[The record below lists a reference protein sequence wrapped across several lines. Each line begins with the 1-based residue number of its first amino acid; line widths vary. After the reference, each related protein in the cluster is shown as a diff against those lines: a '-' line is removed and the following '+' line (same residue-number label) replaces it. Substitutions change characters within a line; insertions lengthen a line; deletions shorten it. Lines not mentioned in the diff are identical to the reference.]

1 MRAKQRGVAVLL
13 LALVLMVGFAAFLY
27 ARLGKWGDTTT
38 TTRRVNSE
46 VLQQAKTALI
56 GYVAKEVLDLDET
69 APGRLPCPEAPGDAG
84 TTNEGRAAGN
94 CAGAVGRLPW
104 RTLGIDKLVDA
115 SAEPLWVAIS
125 PNWFTASGFPPITPT
140 INAGSTG
147 QLSFDGTGDVVAVIF
162 APGRPLLTN
171 PTASQAAAGCT
182 ARNQSRNDR
191 GHVPTGGNPDYRDY
205 LECLNASSP
214 IGSTLGVAIVDN
226 ATNEVINDQAVYIT
240 AKELLNAIQGPLAER
255 LQRTVAPLLSEYS
268 DKWISG
274 GKFMPYAVPFSP
286 PEANLPVA
294 SHCGSG
300 PQSEGLLP
308 IAPNSGACVSTWAAT
323 TVAGADVT
331 PVGCSSLPASPTT
344 PVTCSFRYYRFTLA
358 ALTLLGIT
366 GSASVTATVQ
376 GTAPH
381 AGESFRRPLAVSD
394 FSYTAGAGTFS
405 GLTYTPK
412 TNGDIDMSVQATIT
426 GSDVCKD
433 GLLPGLVCAVVALLG
448 GATQQTVSVQFPQLG
463 TTVSLAGSKLSAAAK
478 NNNPSLDLLTPLQ
491 KGTVLPGPI
500 TLSQD
505 DPHYWFFRNNWYRYT
520 YYAVA
525 PGTSAAQTGG
535 NLAID
540 LFPTTYG
547 SSTDKRFVLALM
559 GPAVTGQTRSATATL
574 NQYVEGDNAATGAS
588 PRKFAYQVFKVS
600 GNDRLATCPFTS
612 GTPVCD

>member
-1 MRAKQRGVAVLL
+1 MRGKQRGVAVLL

-27 ARLGKWGDTTT
+27 ARLGKWGDATT
-38 TTRRVNSE
+38 TTRKVNGE

-69 APGRLPCPEAPGDAG
+69 APGRFPCPEAPGNAG
-84 TTNEGRAAGN
+84 TTNEGYAAGN
-94 CAGAVGRLPW
+94 CSGAIGRLPW

-115 SAEPLWVAIS
+115 AAEPLWYAVS
-125 PNWFTASGFPPITPT
+125 PNWFTLFGIPPVTPT
-140 INAGSTG
+140 INAGTSG
-147 QLSFDGTGDVVAVIF
+147 QFSFDGTGDVVAVIL
-162 APGRPLLTN
+162 APGRPLVVN
-171 PTASQAAAGCT
+171 PNSNQAPAGCA

-191 GHVPTGGNPDYRDY
+191 SHVPSGGNPDYRDY
-205 LECLNASSP
+205 LECLNAASP
-214 IGSTLGVAIVDN
+214 IGTTFGVSVVDN

-240 AKELLNAIQGPLAER
+240 AKEVLNAIQGPLAER

-274 GKFMPYAVPFSP
+274 GKLMPYAVPFSP
-286 PEANLPVA
+286 PEASLPLA
-294 SHCGSG
+294 SHCGAG
-300 PQSEGLLP
+300 PQAEGLLP
-308 IAPNSGACVSTWAAT
+308 LAPNSGGCASTWTAT
-323 TVAGADVT
+323 AVSGASDIAPGT
-331 PVGCSSLPASPTT
+331 CSSSPTA
-344 PVTCSFRYYRFTLA
+344 VTCSFAYYRFTLFGLA
-358 ALTLLGIT
+358 LLGIT
-366 GSASVTATVQ
+366 GSASVPATIQ

-381 AGESFRRPLAVSD
+381 AAESFRTPLTLSNFVFTTGSGS
-394 FSYTAGAGTFS
+394 FG
-405 GLTYTPK
+405 GLTYTP
-412 TNGDIDMSVQATIT
+412 TVNGDINMSVQATIS
-426 GSDVCKD
+426 GSDVCRN
-433 GLLPGLVCAVVALLG
+433 GLLPGLVCTVVAALG
-448 GATQQTVSVQFPQLG
+448 LATPQSVTVQFPQLG
-463 TTVSLAGSKLSAAAK
+463 PTVTLAGSKLSTGAK

-491 KGTVLPGPI
+491 KGTVLPGPV
-500 TLSQD
+500 TLTRD
-505 DPHYWFFRNNWYRYT
+505 DPHYWFFRNSWYRYT

-559 GPAVTGQTRSATATL
+559 GPAVTGQTRSATAAL

-612 GTPVCD
+612 GTSVCD